1 MLHKQYQLV
10 CLSKSCVRTGGHLC
24 RNQQKEASNE
34 AKVGIARQKADGMP
48 SGQGVKVERQ
58 TAKDKGKDTK
68 GNGLS

>member
-34 AKVGIARQKADGMP
+34 AKVGVREAKGRWHAGWPRGESGKAD
-48 SGQGVKVERQ
+48 SQRQ
-58 TAKDKGKDTK
+58 GKDTK

>member
-24 RNQQKEASNE
+24 RNQQKEASSE
-34 AKVGIARQKADGMP
+34 AKVGVTRQKADGMP
-48 SGQGVKVERQ
+48 SGQGVERQ